1 MRDGRAAG
9 AHGMMGIVVQR
20 LLGLAALAGRPGR
33 ENYKARRPR
42 QLGKTDKLSRAGR
55 DNLSHCVEGGSGVVA
70 ELGSERW
77 EGEVEVRLGL
87 SAPPFGPPRL
97 QHWPHPGPA
106 TAPRS
111 LWEERPPRLQGLGP
125 SAPLP
130 PRLLPLGAEPY
141 VSHTFDGRPEKLY
154 FNRRFSFSLIPSF
167 ISRYL
172 IRFVLK

>member
-1 MRDGRAAG
+1 M
-9 AHGMMGIVVQR
+9 
-20 LLGLAALAGRPGR
+20 
-33 ENYKARRPR
+33 
-42 QLGKTDKLSRAGR
+42 
-55 DNLSHCVEGGSGVVA
+55 VA

-97 QHWPHPGPA
+97 QNWPHPGPA

-111 LWEERPPRLQGLGP
+111 LWEERPPRLQGLRP

-130 PRLLPLGAEPY
+130 LRLLPLGAEPY
-141 VSHTFDGRPEKLY
+141 VWHTFDGRPEKLY

-172 IRFVLK
+172 IDLSPSPSGPSSLQAALTPQGVSGMGPIPLLPADLLQDREWALPPLGICFLSS